1 MEHNTKETLSNIELA
16 LLTSDPKL
24 IADLSVEE
32 GNKAI
37 NYFVIIKR

>member
-1 MEHNTKETLSNIELA
+1 MAHSIIETLSNVELA

-32 GNKAI
+32 GNIEAVP
-37 NYFVIIKR
+37 N